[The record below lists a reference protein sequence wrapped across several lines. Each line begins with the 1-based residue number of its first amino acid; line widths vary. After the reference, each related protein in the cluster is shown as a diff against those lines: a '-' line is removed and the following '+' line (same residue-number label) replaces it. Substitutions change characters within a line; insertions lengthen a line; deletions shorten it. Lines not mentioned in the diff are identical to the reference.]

1 LVRDEYAAFLL
12 GLRELFGSIGR
23 LWVVQL
29 CTLIQISLQIPGTDE
44 SEVENAFAWLGA
56 EADEGASGGEP
67 ADAGDVGA
75 AESSRASG
83 PTMSRDDR
91 ALPNSLICRRWC
103 NTGFGGRFAKSQT
116 KNQHWPVRSHARRGS
131 AGTPGLV
138 LRWDVS
144 APGCP
149 LGVAAM

>member
-1 LVRDEYAAFLL
+1 MRHFFRVCGRF
-12 GLRELFGSIGR
+12 FGSIGR

-75 AESSRASG
+75 AESS
-83 PTMSRDDR
+83 
-91 ALPNSLICRRWC
+91 
-103 NTGFGGRFAKSQT
+103 
-116 KNQHWPVRSHARRGS
+116 
-131 AGTPGLV
+131 
-138 LRWDVS
+138 
-144 APGCP
+144 
-149 LGVAAM
+149 